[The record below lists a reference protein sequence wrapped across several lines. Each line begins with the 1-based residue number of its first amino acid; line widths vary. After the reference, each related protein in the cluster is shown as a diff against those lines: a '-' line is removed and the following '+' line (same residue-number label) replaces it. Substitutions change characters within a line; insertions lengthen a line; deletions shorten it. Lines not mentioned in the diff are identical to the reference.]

1 MMNEILTSAA
11 PAYFYPGTGRLRP
24 SKWVTLALI
33 LFLALVP
40 LHYFIT
46 DSTWIVKLFISAN
59 IFALF
64 AISWDFLSGY
74 TGQENFGH
82 HFFVGVGGFMVGL
95 FTVALVKGATIEGVQ
110 YSPLIGFQLPAV
122 VIIPA
127 GGIISAVFGLLIGI
141 PCLRLSGL
149 FLALATLAMGLI
161 FVEFTDNILPILHP
175 VLTTYCTEGVYNI
188 AHLTG
193 GNITSFYYITLSVM
207 VVSLFMI
214 YTYTRSH
221 YGLLLKA
228 IREDE
233 TATKAVGINTTYYK
247 VAIFAVSA
255 FFAGIGGTFYAYS
268 LGAITGMYIDTHLL
282 LKIVSICIVGGMGTI
297 TGSFG
302 GAYFLMFVLMGMDEI
317 ARLIS
322 DVTDIMGIRAAY
334 RIFEDIFY
342 YGVIVIVMLFMP
354 EGVITTFIKKCTSRY
369 NQMKAYHED
378 ENQ

>member
-1 MMNEILTSAA
+1 MKEIIKSAA
-11 PAYFYPGTGRLRP
+11 SAYFYPGTRRLRP
-24 SKWVTLALI
+24 SKWVAIAFI
-33 LFLALVP
+33 LFLSIVP

-46 DSTWIVKLFISAN
+46 DNTWIVKLFISAN

-95 FTVALVKGATIEGVQ
+95 FTVALVKGATIEGVE
-110 YSPLIGFQLPAV
+110 YAPLIGFQLPAL
-122 VIIPA
+122 VIILA
-127 GGIISAVFGLLIGI
+127 GGVLSAFFGLLIGI

-188 AHLTG
+188 PHLTG
-193 GNITSFYYITLSVM
+193 GNITLFYYITLSVM
-207 VVSLFMI
+207 VVSLLII

-228 IREDE
+228 IKEDE

-255 FFAGIGGTFYAYS
+255 FFAGVGGTFYAYS
-268 LGAITGMYIDTHLL
+268 IGAITGMYIDTHLL

-317 ARLIS
+317 ARFIS
-322 DVTDIMGIRAAY
+322 DVTDMTGIRAAY
-334 RIFEDIFY
+334 SIFEDIFY

-354 EGVITTFIKKCTSRY
+354 DGVITTFIRKCTDIYTRMKGY
-369 NQMKAYHED
+369 NAD

>member
-1 MMNEILTSAA
+1 MKEIIKSIA
-11 PAYFYPGTGRLRP
+11 PAYFFPGTRKLRP
-24 SKWVTLALI
+24 SKWVTLAFI
-33 LFLALVP
+33 FFLALVP

-46 DSTWIVKLFISAN
+46 GSTWILKLFISAN

-82 HFFVGVGGFMVGL
+82 HFFVGVGGFLVGL
-95 FTVALVKGATIEGVQ
+95 LTVALVKGATIEGVG

-122 VIIPA
+122 IIILL
-127 GGIISAVFGLLIGI
+127 GGIISAVFGMLIGI

-161 FVEFTDNILPILHP
+161 FVEFTDNILPVLHP

-188 AHLTG
+188 PHLTG
-193 GNITSFYYITLSVM
+193 GNIISFYYITLSVM
-207 VVSLFMI
+207 IVSLFII

-221 YGLLLKA
+221 YGLLLRA

-233 TATKAVGINTTYYK
+233 TATKAVGIDTTFYK
-247 VAIFAVSA
+247 VTIFAVSA

-317 ARLIS
+317 ARFMS
-322 DVTDIMGIRAAY
+322 DVTDIREIRAAY

-342 YGVIVIVMLFMP
+342 YGVVVIVMLFMP
-354 EGVITTFIKKCTSRY
+354 EGVITTFVRRCTDFY
-369 NQMKAYHED
+369 NKMKAYHAE
-378 ENQ
+378 ENR